1 MNDQTVHVTRTRTQ
15 RVARIPNKLIS
26 ATSVTLMSLL
36 AISSVWA
43 DPGGGGGGLGGGGAS
58 GPEPSQ
64 WFLILIGAVIL
75 GGVAFYRARM
85 QAKR

>member
-1 MNDQTVHVTRTRTQ
+1 
-15 RVARIPNKLIS
+15 
-26 ATSVTLMSLL
+26 MSLL